1 MKNKLLRKLQNKF
14 YKTVIK
20 PIAKKVNTATSEKI
34 PKYEINK
41 IHINNAKLITTREEL
56 LRILPQNGIVAEL
69 GVDEGNFSQMIL
81 SINKPKKLHLIDYW
95 GSKRYNQIKRKK
107 VENKFSKNIEN
118 KEVEIHLGLSTEV
131 VESFEDNYFDWIYI
145 DTDHSYST
153 TIQELYAYKDKIK
166 DSGFIA
172 GHDYVMGNWNKRY
185 KYGVIE
191 AVAEFCV
198 KENWRFVYITADYT
212 ENPSFV
218 ITKI

>member
-1 MKNKLLRKLQNKF
+1 MKKLKQI
-14 YKTVIK
+14 IK
-20 PIAKKVNTATSEKI
+20 NALPHGIVLKI
-34 PKYEINK
+34 KEGRIKELPPKNCINDT
-41 IHINNAKLITTREEL
+41 HVTHAKLVANRESMLNL
-56 LRILPQNGIVAEL
+56 LPRNCVVAEL
-69 GVDEGNFSQMIL
+69 GVDSGDFSEKILQICNPKRLELVDVWSSSRYGQDKFILVNNKLSKQIEKGQVSITRKL
-81 SINKPKKLHLIDYW
+81 SIDAA
-95 GSKRYNQIKRKK
+95 
-107 VENKFSKNIEN
+107 E
-118 KEVEIHLGLSTEV
+118 T
-131 VESFEDNYFDWIYI
+131 FEDNYFDWIYI